1 MKKLILINGT
11 MGVGKST
18 VCKQL
23 LTRLQP
29 GVWLDGDWCWNMEPF
44 VVNEENKAM
53 VLSNITYLLRSF
65 LLNSGYEYVIFCWV
79 IHQEEIMQQLLQRLE
94 DLSGS
99 YEPLR
104 FTLTCSETALRQRL
118 ERDIAQGL
126 RRSDV
131 VERSLQRL
139 PLYRQMDSQKLD
151 CTFLTPE
158 ETAELLAQEIL
169 AK

>member
-79 IHQEEIMQQLLQRLE
+79 IHQEEIMQQLLERLE

-99 YEPLR
+99 YQPLR
-104 FTLTCSETALRQRL
+104 FTLTCSETALRRRL
-118 ERDIAQGL
+118 EEDIARGL
-126 RRSDV
+126 RRPDV
-131 VERSLQRL
+131 LERSLERL
-139 PLYRQMDSQKLD
+139 PLYRQMDSRKLD

-158 ETAELLAQEIL
+158 EAAEQLAAIIQHQ
-169 AK
+169 